1 MTCQVGGLVLKGLDN
16 MGSRGVFFDDDFYDQ
31 LDLGDTTQG
40 VFFDDD
46 FYDQLD
52 LGDTTQSMFT
62 LLQVGSVPF
71 LVFGATSWIH
81 PTAPSENRALMSKP
95 ARKAKKQWC
104 PFDDMSSHSLDGC
117 NVMLKDKAE
126 FSSKSSKL

>member
-31 LDLGDTTQG
+31 LDLGDTTQS
-40 VFFDDD
+40 V
-46 FYDQLD
+46 
-52 LGDTTQSMFT
+52 FT

-71 LVFGATSWIH
+71 PVFGATSWIH

-126 FSSKSSKL
+126 CVLASFMILSVFPPIQILSHP

>member
-31 LDLGDTTQG
+31 LDLGDTTQS
-40 VFFDDD
+40 V
-46 FYDQLD
+46 
-52 LGDTTQSMFT
+52 FT

-71 LVFGATSWIH
+71 PVFGATSWIH

-104 PFDDMSSHSLDGC
+104 PFR
-117 NVMLKDKAE
+117 
-126 FSSKSSKL
+126 

>member
-1 MTCQVGGLVLKGLDN
+1 

-31 LDLGDTTQG
+31 LDLGDTTQS
-40 VFFDDD
+40 V
-46 FYDQLD
+46 
-52 LGDTTQSMFT
+52 FT

-71 LVFGATSWIH
+71 PVFGATSWIH
-81 PTAPSENRALMSKP
+81 PTAPSENRALIENRALMSKP

-126 FSSKSSKL
+126 